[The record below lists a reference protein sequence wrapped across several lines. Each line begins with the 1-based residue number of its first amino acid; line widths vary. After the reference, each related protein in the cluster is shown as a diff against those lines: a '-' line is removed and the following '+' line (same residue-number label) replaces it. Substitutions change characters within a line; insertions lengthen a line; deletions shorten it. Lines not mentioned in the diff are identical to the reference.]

1 MNEIGEI
8 LKEARIEQG
17 YTLDD
22 LQQTTKI
29 QKRYLQAI
37 EDGNVDILPGRFYA
51 RAFVKQYADIVGLDG
66 EELLAEH
73 LNETAQEASETFAE
87 NVTVPPTRSTQGRNN
102 GPLNTIQ
109 DNLPTIL
116 IVLLVV
122 AIFGVIYYAWRQ
134 ADLNLSLI
142 HI

>member
-37 EDGNVDILPGRFYA
+37 EDGNVDILPGRFTH
-51 RAFVKQYADIVGLDG
+51 VH
-66 EELLAEH
+66 LL
-73 LNETAQEASETFAE
+73 
-87 NVTVPPTRSTQGRNN
+87 NN
-102 GPLNTIQ
+102 MRIS
-109 DNLPTIL
+109 
-116 IVLLVV
+116 LV
-122 AIFGVIYYAWRQ
+122 
-134 ADLNLSLI
+134 
-142 HI
+142 

>member
-37 EDGNVDILPGRFYA
+37 ENGNVDILPGRFYA

-73 LNETAQEASETFAE
+73 LNETA
-87 NVTVPPTRSTQGRNN
+87 
-102 GPLNTIQ
+102 
-109 DNLPTIL
+109 
-116 IVLLVV
+116 
-122 AIFGVIYYAWRQ
+122 
-134 ADLNLSLI
+134 
-142 HI
+142 